1 MERPSPSEME
11 ILKVLW
17 AKAPLSARELQV
29 TIQQSQTWSR
39 STIRTL
45 LTRMVEKGHV
55 VQDDGHGLALFKP
68 GVSKA
73 RVMTAMLRSFSA
85 QVFDLDTPIPITAF
99 ADSPLLDEA
108 DLEEI
113 EALLNSKDEEVS
125 S

>member
-11 ILKVLW
+11 VLKVLW
-17 AKAPLSARELQV
+17 AKTQLSARELQEH
-29 TIQQSQTWSR
+29 IQQSQSWSR

-45 LTRMVEKGHV
+45 LTRMVDKGLV
-55 VQDDGHGLALFKP
+55 IQDDGHGLALFRP

-73 RVMTAMLRSFSA
+73 KVITAMVKSFSA
-85 QVFDLDTPIPITAF
+85 QVFDLDRPIPITAF

-113 EALLNSKDEEVS
+113 EALLQASEQGDQG
-125 S
+125 